1 MFTRIIRLCLAHKV
15 LTLMGTLAMAA
26 WGIYSFSRLPID
38 AIPDIT
44 NNQVQILTL
53 CPTLSTQEV
62 ERFVTLP
69 IEQQVRNSPGLKE
82 LRSISRFGLSVITV
96 VFEEGLPI
104 LQARQIVQERLL
116 QAADEIP
123 PSFGRPELAPVST
136 GLGEIL
142 HYRIEALP
150 GYADKYSA
158 ADLRIIQDWIIRR
171 QLAGIEGVVEINTM
185 GGDLRQFEIAADPA
199 RLRALDISLTE
210 LFDAV
215 TQANQNTGAAYM
227 ERHADIYFIRAEGL
241 ARDTAD
247 ISRIVVARRNGVP
260 VLVRDVAEVRLG
272 QAIRY
277 GAVTSAGK
285 GEIVLGIVMMLKD
298 ANASHVIQRVKERM
312 AKIQG
317 SLPEGVV
324 MTPFLDRENLVK
336 KTIATV
342 RNNLLEGA
350 LIVILVLFLLVG
362 DWRAALVIASV
373 IPLCFLFAIALMAQ
387 TGITANLMSLGSLD
401 FGLVIDGAIILVE
414 ASLFYLLLRRNMG
427 DQDRRLSRQEM
438 DEAIIEAADKVAR
451 SSAFGVLIIIIVY
464 LPVMALTGI
473 EGKMFRPM
481 ALTVSFALLGALLLS
496 LTFIPV
502 AASLFLSRKPMKE
515 SRISAGIM
523 GFIAAAYRP
532 ALHFALRRP
541 VVTVG
546 LTLLAFGGSVL
557 LFSRMGG
564 EFIPELDEGDIL
576 LHGFCK
582 PGTSLSQTIESHRL
596 LQELLLREFPDEI
609 DQVISKIGTA
619 EIPTDPMAIESA
631 DNIVLLH
638 PQDQWTRA
646 NNKDELIA
654 QMEEVVALVPG
665 MAFEFTQPIKM
676 RFDEMMTGVRSD
688 IALKIFGEDLDTLA
702 HYAEQVAGIIG
713 EAEGI
718 RDVKVEQVLGLPQLQ
733 VNFRYDQMARY
744 GVTVQEANASLRT
757 AFAGSS
763 AGHIY
768 DNERRFDLVVR
779 LPEAL
784 RRDPGQIGRLPVRAA
799 EGGLIP
805 LNAVAETGFVNGA
818 AQISRE
824 NGQRRIV
831 IGANVRGRDV
841 ESAIGE
847 LEGRIRETL
856 SLPAGYYIAYGG
868 QFENLR
874 EAKERLKVA
883 VPVALFLIGIL
894 LYVTFGRVMETMLIM
909 TAIPLAAIGGVLALW
924 VRDMPFSISAGVGFI
939 ALSGI
944 AVLNGIVLIT
954 YLNELELEGM
964 TDLKQRLRQA
974 TSLRLRPVMMTAATD
989 ALGFL
994 PMALAHSAG
1003 AEVQRPLATV
1013 VIGGLVTATLLTLIV
1028 LPALYLLIKGWQKT
1042 RPSGVLALVPILLLA
1057 GGCAMAQSPP
1067 LDEAS
1072 ALRLLAERH
1081 PAMRSG
1087 QAAIQAELARKD
1099 APILW
1104 DPARIYQGINA
1115 DPGEGIW
1122 GTAFLG
1128 AEVFFPA
1135 RSRTRAAR
1143 SLYQHRAETATLYTQ
1158 RTLAQLEKEVKL
1170 LYLLLGHNR
1179 AEHAIHTAMDSL
1191 YRDMS
1196 RIARVRYQN
1205 GETGPV
1211 EPALIADKARQVG
1224 LEKHQTEHEFLH
1236 LCQELALL
1244 IGQEEPVN
1252 PLLEPFAQEPDLFFE
1267 PSPAPDGG
1275 LLRRVADSQVREAQS
1290 QRDLAR
1296 SQLKPEFG
1304 TDLMAQYTPDR
1315 RVYPGYNL
1323 TLRLPLFRKGHD
1335 AAIQS
1340 AQVGILQAEA
1350 ERDRHLLDRQRQLT
1364 AMDHR
1369 MEMLQ
1374 HRIRYYLD
1382 QGLPAAEE
1390 LLRVARAGYQSGSIS
1405 YAELLLALAQSGE
1418 TRLQFLN
1425 TLLEKRS
1432 LVLEYQ
1438 LLIR

>member
-1 MFTRIIRLCLAHKV
+1 MFTRIIRFCLAHKI
-15 LTLMGTLAMAA
+15 LTLLGTFAMAA
-26 WGIYSFSRLPID
+26 WGIYSFSRLPVD

-69 IEQQVRNSPGLKE
+69 IEQQVRNSPGIRE

-96 VFEEGLPI
+96 VFEEDLPI
-104 LQARQIVQERLL
+104 YQARQIVQERLL
-116 QAADEIP
+116 QASDEIP
-123 PSFGRPELAPVST
+123 ASFGRPELAPVST

-142 HYRIEALP
+142 HYRIETLP
-150 GYADKYSA
+150 GYEDRYSA
-158 ADLRIIQDWIIRR
+158 ADLRIIQDWIIKR
-171 QLAGIEGVVEINTM
+171 QLAGIEGVVEINSM
-185 GGDLRQFEIAADPA
+185 GGDLRQFEIAVDPA
-199 RLRALDISLTE
+199 RLRALDLSLTE
-210 LFDAV
+210 LYDAV

-227 ERHADIYFIRAEGL
+227 ERQADIYFIRAEGL
-241 ARDTAD
+241 ARDTED

-260 VLVRDVAEVRLG
+260 VLVRDVAEVRMG

-285 GEIVLGIVMMLKD
+285 GEIVLGIIMMLKD
-298 ANASHVIQRVKERM
+298 ANAAHVIRRVKERM
-312 AKIQG
+312 AVIQS

-336 KTIATV
+336 KTILTV

-350 LIVILVLFLLVG
+350 FIVIVVLFLLVG
-362 DWRAALVIASV
+362 DWRAALVISSV
-373 IPLCFLFAIALMAQ
+373 IPLSFLFAIALMAQ

-438 DEAIIEAADKVAR
+438 DAAIIEAADKVAR

-502 AASLFLSRKPMKE
+502 AASLFLSRKPQRE

-523 GFIAAAYRP
+523 GALAAAYRP
-532 ALHFALRRP
+532 ALEFALRRP
-541 VVTVG
+541 VLTVG
-546 LTLLAFGGSVL
+546 LTLLIFSGAVT

-582 PGTSLSQTIESHRL
+582 PGTSLGQTMESHRL
-596 LQELLLREFPDEI
+596 LQDLLLREFPDEI

-638 PQDQWTRA
+638 PPEQWTRA
-646 NNKDELIA
+646 SGKDELIA
-654 QMEEVVALVPG
+654 LMEPVVAMVPG

-688 IALKIFGEDLDTLA
+688 IALKIFGENLDTLA
-702 HYAEQVAGIIG
+702 HYAEQVSGIIR
-713 EAEGI
+713 ETEGI

-733 VNFRYDQMARY
+733 INYRYDRLARY
-744 GVTVQEANASLRT
+744 GVTVEEANASLRT
-757 AFAGSS
+757 AFAGAT

-768 DNERRFDLVVR
+768 ENERRFDLVVR
-779 LPEAL
+779 LPEEL
-784 RRDPGQIGRLPVRAA
+784 RRDPEQIGRLPVRAA

-805 LNAVAETGFVNGA
+805 LNAVAETGFINGA

-841 ESAIGE
+841 ETAIEE
-847 LEGRIRETL
+847 LERRIEREL
-856 SLPAGYYIAYGG
+856 KLPAGYYIAYGG

-883 VPVALFLIGIL
+883 VPVALFLIAIL
-894 LYVTFGRVMETMLIM
+894 LYITFGRVMETVLIM

-924 VRDMPFSISAGVGFI
+924 LRDLPFSISAGVGFI

-964 TDLKQRLRQA
+964 TDLRQRLRQA

-1013 VIGGLVTATLLTLIV
+1013 VIGGLVTATLLTLVV
-1028 LPALYLLIKGWQKT
+1028 LPALYLLFKSWQRSHVSKALA
-1042 RPSGVLALVPILLLA
+1042 VLPFLILT
-1057 GGCAMAQSPP
+1057 GGGAMAQNTP
-1067 LDEAS
+1067 LDEAT

-1081 PAMRSG
+1081 PAIRAG
-1087 QAAIQAELARKD
+1087 QAATAAELARKD
-1099 APILW
+1099 APVLW
-1104 DPARIYQGINA
+1104 DPARIYQGMNA
-1115 DPGEGIW
+1115 DPGEGLW
-1122 GTAFLG
+1122 GSAFLG
-1128 AEVFFPA
+1128 AEVFFPN
-1135 RSRTRAAR
+1135 RSRTRSAR
-1143 SLYQHRAETATLYTQ
+1143 SLYQHRAETAALTTE
-1158 RTLAQLEKEVKL
+1158 RTLAEQEKEVKI
-1170 LYLLLGHNR
+1170 LYVLLGHNR
-1179 AEHAIHTAMDSL
+1179 AMYAIHSGRDSL
-1191 YRDMS
+1191 YRDLV
-1196 RIARVRYQN
+1196 RIARVRYEN
-1205 GETGPV
+1205 GESGPV

-1244 IGQEEPVN
+1244 IGQTEPVN
-1252 PLLEPFAQEPDLFFE
+1252 PLLEPFAEEPDPFYE
-1267 PSPAPDGG
+1267 PTPAAGGG
-1275 LLRRVADSQVREAQS
+1275 LLLKVADSRIREAQS

-1296 SQLKPEFG
+1296 AQLKPELG
-1304 TDLMAQYTPDR
+1304 TDLMAQYLPDR

-1323 TLRLPLFRKGHD
+1323 TLRLPLFRKGYQ

-1350 ERDRHLLDRQRQLT
+1350 EREHQSLERQRKLT
-1364 AMDHR
+1364 ALDHQ
-1369 MEMLQ
+1369 MEILQ
-1374 HRIRYYLD
+1374 HRIRYYME
-1382 QGLPAAEE
+1382 QGLPAADE
-1390 LLRVARAGYQSGSIS
+1390 LLRVSSAG
-1405 YAELLLALAQSGE
+1405 
-1418 TRLQFLN
+1418 
-1425 TLLEKRS
+1425 
-1432 LVLEYQ
+1432 
-1438 LLIR
+1438 